1 MKNDDMRQKL
11 VHLGNGAHALATQM
25 LGSAD
30 DAADAVHEA
39 FAAVLNR
46 PEAYDSSKGSLKSWF
61 MRVVHNRCI
70 DQIRRRRPV
79 DSNVGELV
87 DPGMGPEQSL
97 EIAQRDQVLRL
108 ALGQL
113 RDDQRQ
119 IIVLRDYVDLSYAEI
134 ADVLDIAQ
142 GTVMSRL
149 HRARL
154 ALKEELTRHDK

>member
-1 MKNDDMRQKL
+1 MKNENMRQRL

-30 DAADAVHEA
+30 DAADAVHDA
-39 FAAVLNR
+39 FATVLKR
-46 PEAYDSSKGSLKSWF
+46 PQAYDASRGSLKAWF
-61 MRVVHNRCI
+61 LSVVHNRCI

-79 DSNVGELV
+79 DSGAGELV
-87 DPGMGPEQSL
+87 DPGPGPEQTL
-97 EIAQRDQVLRL
+97 EIAERDQALRL
-108 ALGQL
+108 ALGKL
-113 RDDQRQ
+113 RNDRRQ

-134 ADVLDIAQ
+134 ASVLDIAQ